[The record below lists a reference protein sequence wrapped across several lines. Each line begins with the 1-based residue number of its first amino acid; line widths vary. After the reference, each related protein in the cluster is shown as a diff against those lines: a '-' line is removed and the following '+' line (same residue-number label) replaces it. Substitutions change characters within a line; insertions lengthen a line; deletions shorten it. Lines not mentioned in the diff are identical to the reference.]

1 MSGEQF
7 TSNIQAFSLKI
18 ADAGYTPMLYANLQW
33 ELLILNMSR
42 LENLP
47 IWYSSYETT
56 PSSTY
61 RFDYWQ
67 YSNTGTVD
75 GIDGDVDMNIALTP
89 ANSVS

>member
-1 MSGEQF
+1 MS
-7 TSNIQAFSLKI
+7 S
-18 ADAGYTPMLYANLQW
+18 
-33 ELLILNMSR
+33 

-47 IWYSSYETT
+47 IWYSSYEAT

-67 YSNTGTVD
+67 YSNMGKVD

-89 ANSVS
+89 VNSVS